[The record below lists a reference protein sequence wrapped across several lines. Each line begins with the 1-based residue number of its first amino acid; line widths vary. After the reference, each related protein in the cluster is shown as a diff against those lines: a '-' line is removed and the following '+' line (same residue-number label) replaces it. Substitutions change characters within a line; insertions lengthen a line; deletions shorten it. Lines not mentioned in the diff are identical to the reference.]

1 MLDKTLIG
9 RESEPTV
16 VEVEKGAI
24 RRFADALGDANPIHA
39 DEAAARAAGF
49 AVAGGAAD
57 LPAVLSQN
65 ERFRHSLDLGTRS
78 LLLGE
83 ESIEY
88 GRPIVA
94 GDRLTVK
101 SKVADVQERA
111 GTSGATDVLVL
122 ETEGRDSRGR
132 VRLPRRARPS
142 SSGAAREGDPVL
154 LARQLYFEAVK
165 VGDELPPL
173 VKPPVD
179 RSQIARFAGA
189 TGDYGPLH
197 VDEPFARNAGFPSVL
212 VPGMLAMGFLGE
224 LVTDWLR
231 GARVRR
237 FGARFVK
244 IVWPGDVVTVRGRVV
259 DRRFEAGGRYAVDI
273 EVWGENQR
281 GELVVRGAV
290 TAQLYYSAEDETRQR
305 NGQPPL
311 VVTPAEEEERLRQAL
326 PQHRAGPPGRGYAPG
341 GRAREGRRRAKR
353 PAVGE
358 GAPPRPRP
366 RPAPKVRRRSRRPPK
381 AGAEGPRRPKKAPGR
396 GRPRRRSP
404 RRRRPPPKKAPPK
417 KPAPKKAARPAPK
430 KKAGKRR

>member
-1 MLDKTLIG
+1 M
-9 RESEPTV
+9 
-16 VEVEKGAI
+16 
-24 RRFADALGDANPIHA
+24 
-39 DEAAARAAGF
+39 
-49 AVAGGAAD
+49 
-57 LPAVLSQN
+57 
-65 ERFRHSLDLGTRS
+65 
-78 LLLGE
+78 
-83 ESIEY
+83 
-88 GRPIVA
+88 
-94 GDRLTVK
+94 
-101 SKVADVQERA
+101 
-111 GTSGATDVLVL
+111 
-122 ETEGRDSRGR
+122 
-132 VRLPRRARPS
+132 
-142 SSGAAREGDPVL
+142 L

-244 IVWPGDVVTVRGRVV
+244 IVWPGDVVTVRGRVA
-259 DRRFEAGGRYAVDI
+259 DRRFEAAGRYAVDI

-311 VVTPAEEEERLRQAL
+311 AVTPAEEEERLAKLSRST
-326 PQHRAGPPGRGYAPG
+326 AP
-341 GRAREGRRRAKR
+341 AR
-353 PAVGE
+353 PAVGTRPVVAPARPPAAPPPK
-358 GAPPRPRP
+358 APPRPEQKPAPKAAPAPVKPPEP
-366 RPAPKVRRRSRRPPK
+366 RPAV
-381 AGAEGPRRPKKAPGR
+381 PRKAPA
-396 GRPRRRSP
+396 
-404 RRRRPPPKKAPPK
+404 KAVREEAAEAGPK
-417 KPAPKKAARPAPK
+417 KPAPRPVSKKSAKKDSRPAPK
-430 KKAGKRR
+430 KKPDKRR